1 MHQLTI
7 IVTSCDRFD
16 LLERTLDSFFAL
28 NTYPYVAFHVHNDSL
43 NEVPLCLKL
52 KYSNKYITW
61 HEGIKRG
68 LSKSWDYL
76 IDLVETEYFFNIE
89 DDWEFSGNSNF
100 INESI
105 EVLGLGYEQVWIRDE
120 KDHKHKLSILTN
132 TTENQTKYKRVQK
145 ITDWCGFTFNP
156 SVRKLSDWFR
166 LFPYGVAGMD
176 EIDISR
182 LVYNHYQAASLVNSA
197 CKHIGWNRHS
207 KHFII

>member
-1 MHQLTI
+1 MQPITI

-28 NTYPYVAFHVHNDSL
+28 NTYPYVAFHIHNDSL
-43 NEVPLCLKL
+43 NAVPLWVKQ
-52 KYSNKYITW
+52 KYSDKGITW
-61 HEGIKRG
+61 HESIKRG

-120 KDHKHKLSILTN
+120 KDHKQKLSILTN
-132 TTENQTKYKRVQK
+132 TTENKTKYKRVQK
-145 ITDWCGFTFNP
+145 APDWCGFTFNP

-182 LVYNHYQAASLVNSA
+182 MVYNNYQAASLVNSA
-197 CKHIGWNRHS
+197 CKHIGWHRHT